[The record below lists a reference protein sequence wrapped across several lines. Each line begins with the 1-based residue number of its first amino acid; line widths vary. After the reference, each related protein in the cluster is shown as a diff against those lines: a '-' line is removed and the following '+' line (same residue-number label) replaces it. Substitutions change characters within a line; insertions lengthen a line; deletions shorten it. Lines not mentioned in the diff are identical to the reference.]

1 MDNISIT
8 NLRNNLKGYRV
19 KNGYSQEDLAEV
31 LNVHVS
37 TIKNWE
43 KQPNKMT
50 FEKLAKLATLY
61 KCDVKDFFL

>member
-19 KNGYSQEDLAEV
+19 KNGYSQEDLANV
-31 LNVHVS
+31 LNVHVT

-50 FEKLAKLATLY
+50 FEKLAKLASLY
-61 KCDVKDFFL
+61 NCEVKDFFL

>member
-19 KNGYSQEDLAEV
+19 KNGFSQEDLANV
-31 LNVHVS
+31 LNVHVT

-50 FEKLAKLATLY
+50 FEKLAKLASLY
-61 KCDVKDFFL
+61 NCEVKDFFL

>member
-19 KNGYSQEDLAEV
+19 KNGFSQEEV
-31 LNVHVS
+31 ALTLDVDVS
-37 TIKNWE
+37 TVKRWE
-43 KQPNKMT
+43 RTPNKMT

-61 KCDVKDFFL
+61 KCEVKDFFL